1 MTQRPHATN
10 RRVATFVAMAALSLL
25 CFFGNGGAK
34 VESRGPTSDAVLLSK
49 LPVQSDAMRSAP
61 VTTLFPI
68 PVASPS
74 SLPPSPTQLGAGCP
88 VHLGTG
94 YPAGAVFSTQ
104 LFSAAL
110 PPIQG
115 AMDKRL
121 SERHCPTKASLLYL
135 DPALDNDTN
144 IDQRASHITFKYQ
157 YYVTRCNRTNGIMW
171 KHMTLPVMHAVT
183 QRVVTLICKL
193 MRWQCEGGHG
203 AAAPST
209 AENSPALPASDVGR
223 PTSIRVLDW
232 ASGCG
237 AGTVILRDTISSQ
250 FPARSHS
257 GDALEVPTVDV
268 IGIDLMEPAVAF
280 AREHLRNTNASKG
293 GHISYCHADGT
304 KLSWIPDGAF
314 DVITSFGGL
323 LHLPS
328 AVMCSTV
335 QQLLGKLRPG
345 GVMWA
350 GYLDTFA
357 ITDALAK
364 CSGVL
369 AKCPGS
375 AAVRQRQDATEEMTA
390 QNSPAG
396 PLSVV
401 HTTILRENEW
411 FKNIGMPRV
420 YRRKKPYSVVWH
432 RLQ

>member
-1 MTQRPHATN
+1 MTQRPHAMN
-10 RRVATFVAMAALSLL
+10 RRVATFVAMTALSLL
-25 CFFGNGGAK
+25 CFFGYGGAK
-34 VESRGPTSDAVLLSK
+34 VEIRAPPSAAVLVPRS
-49 LPVQSDAMRSAP
+49 PVRSEVMLSAP
-61 VTTLFPI
+61 VTTLISTP
-68 PVASPS
+68 PY
-74 SLPPSPTQLGAGCP
+74 LPPSPTQLGVGCP
-88 VHLGTG
+88 VPLGSG
-94 YPAGAVFSTQ
+94 YPAGAVFSTH

-110 PPIQG
+110 PPMRG

-121 SERHCPTKASLLYL
+121 SERLCPTKASLLYL

-171 KHMTLPVMHAVT
+171 KHMTLPVMRAVT
-183 QRVVTLICKL
+183 QRVVMLICEL
-193 MRWQCEGGHG
+193 MRWQCEGRQG
-203 AAAPST
+203 AAAPSIGDKT
-209 AENSPALPASDVGR
+209 PAQPASDVGR
-223 PTSIRVLDW
+223 PRSIRLLDW

-237 AGTVILRDTISSQ
+237 AGTVILRDTIYSQ
-250 FPARSHS
+250 FPAQPHS
-257 GDALEVPTVDV
+257 GDALQVPTVDV

-280 AREHLRNTNASKG
+280 ARKHLRNTNASEG
-293 GHISYCHADGT
+293 GQISYCHADGT
-304 KLSWIPDGAF
+304 KLSWMPDGAF

-350 GYLDTFA
+350 GYLDTLA
-357 ITDALAK
+357 IADALAK
-364 CSGVL
+364 CSGVS
-369 AKCPGS
+369 AKCPGGT
-375 AAVRQRQDATEEMTA
+375 AGRQWHDATEEMTT

-396 PLSVV
+396 PLGVV

-432 RLQ
+432 RRQ